1 MTPCISYFT
10 SIFVS
15 IWKRKSKNWKIS
27 KKKEAIILRCGLIRK
42 GIPISQA
49 FKFSILPY
57 TQNRKLG
64 EPRQFY
70 FTSVFGSI
78 WNSKSKNRKNYL
90 KKKTL
95 SLRYDQNVVSPA
107 LSPSLF
113 FVDVINEWPLWATYW
128 ENSSKI
134 NHKHNVKLIKN
145 LEVSIQSSSLKQIK
159 IYSENFGK
167 NKICFIVK
175 NKYLITIR
183 SCFVPVTIIR
193 FRSCVVWKMKVN
205 M

>member
-1 MTPCISYFT
+1 M
-10 SIFVS
+10 
-15 IWKRKSKNWKIS
+15 
-27 KKKEAIILRCGLIRK
+27 
-42 GIPISQA
+42 
-49 FKFSILPY
+49 
-57 TQNRKLG
+57 
-64 EPRQFY
+64 
-70 FTSVFGSI
+70 
-78 WNSKSKNRKNYL
+78 
-90 KKKTL
+90 

-113 FVDVINEWPLWATYW
+113 FVDVINEWPLWVTYW
-128 ENSSKI
+128 ESSSKI

-145 LEVSIQSSSLKQIK
+145 LEVSIQSSSSKQIK

-193 FRSCVVWKMKVN
+193 NDIDTKENSMQQNLGEQILRSLKDESKHGN
-205 M
+205 IF